1 MSEKNVGGVKEL
13 KGADAVA
20 AAAGQKSRIVST
32 IAQGRVKRK
41 EKSWLALL
49 EMVGRR

>member
-20 AAAGQKSRIVST
+20 AAGQKSRIVST
-32 IAQGRVKRK
+32 IAPGRVKRK